1 MKALFLGSISVL
13 VDTSEI
19 QREAFNRAFSE
30 AGLDWHWSQDTYRHM
45 LTESGGQ
52 GRIED
57 FAEEKGADV
66 DAQALH
72 ARKTEIFQEMLRKEG
87 LSIRPQTERLLNSA
101 REQGLKIAFVSG
113 TAKESLDA
121 VLEGLGGADALGF
134 DLVTSR
140 ETGLAAKPDPALYLY
155 ALETLGL
162 EAGEVTAIEDN
173 GPGVAA
179 ARAAG
184 LSCLAYPNEN
194 TEGHDF
200 GEVPFLEN
208 QTEPLAA

>member
-45 LTESGGQ
+45 LTQSGGQ
-52 GRIED
+52 NRIAA
-57 FAEEKGADV
+57 FAEREGEDV

-72 ARKTEIFQEMLRKEG
+72 QRKTEIFQEMLRQG
-87 LSIRPQTERLLNSA
+87 NLTLRPQTDKLLQSA
-101 REQGLKIAFVSG
+101 REKGLKIAFVSG
-113 TAKESLDA
+113 TARESLEA
-121 VLEGLGGADALGF
+121 VLDGLGGADALGF

-140 ETGLAAKPDPALYLY
+140 DTGLAAKPDPALYLY

-162 EAGEVTAIEDN
+162 EPADVTAVEDN
-173 GPGVAA
+173 GPGVEA

-194 TEGHDF
+194 TKGHDF
-200 GEVPFLEN
+200 AEVPFLEN
-208 QTEPLAA
+208 QSQPLAA